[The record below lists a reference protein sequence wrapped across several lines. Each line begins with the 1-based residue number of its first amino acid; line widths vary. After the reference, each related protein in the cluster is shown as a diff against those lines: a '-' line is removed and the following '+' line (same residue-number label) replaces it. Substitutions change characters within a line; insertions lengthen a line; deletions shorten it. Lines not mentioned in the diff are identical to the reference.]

1 MEQYRT
7 GFLPIRS
14 DNFPY
19 KGESVQEA
27 RRYALRGKGQTEHER
42 EMSYIPANP
51 AVIFPSKFF
60 DDCRQRYCDGGL
72 SKSIQ

>member
-27 RRYALRGKGQTEHER
+27 RRYALRGEGQIE
-42 EMSYIPANP
+42 YKKVN
-51 AVIFPSKFF
+51 VIYTCQPSCNFSLL
-60 DDCRQRYCDGGL
+60 QVLGL
-72 SKSIQ
+72 L